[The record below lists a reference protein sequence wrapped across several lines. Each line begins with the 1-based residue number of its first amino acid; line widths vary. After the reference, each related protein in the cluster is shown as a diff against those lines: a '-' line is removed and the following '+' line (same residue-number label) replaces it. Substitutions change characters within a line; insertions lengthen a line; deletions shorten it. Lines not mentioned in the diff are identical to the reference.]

1 MIAPNLTPKLIALAT
16 YDIVSIITNN
26 GTRPNGVPA
35 GINILKNTNLC
46 WCIPI
51 IVTPINIDTLILNV
65 NTHIIIL

>member
-35 GINILKNTNLC
+35 GISILKNTNLC
-46 WCIPI
+46 WFIPI

-65 NTHIIIL
+65 NTHITII

>member
-16 YDIVSIITNN
+16 YEIVSITTNK
-26 GTRPNGVPA
+26 GTRPNGVPV
-35 GINILKNTNLC
+35 GTNILKNPNLC
-46 WCIPI
+46 WLIPI